1 MTSTL
6 NFYSVASSAARGAK
20 RANVATPIIFRMTNG
35 DNSGKFSYVD
45 ADAITDADLLALVH
59 GTDLLTVAKTYV
71 ENAQGRV
78 VAAEEAERAKNEA
91 AAKPLP
97 LKPVSSTANLA
108 ASLLGLPKPGEV
120 VIPVSTRSSY
130 KELARRS
137 PPKST
142 VENPVD
148 IVWAFVA
155 ENPDMPRKQA
165 ITALVN
171 LGINLAT
178 VKTQYQK
185 AKSGKARFKAK
196 ETK

>member
-20 RANVATPIIFRMTNG
+20 RANVATPILFRMTSG
-35 DNSGKFSYVD
+35 DNAGKFSYVD
-45 ADAITDADLLALVH
+45 ADTISDVDLFRLLPDTDMETTSPDFIANAKDRVMAQAKAIL
-59 GTDLLTVAKTYV
+59 
-71 ENAQGRV
+71 E
-78 VAAEEAERAKNEA
+78 
-91 AAKPLP
+91 AAKPA
-97 LKPVSSTANLA
+97 PVAPSA
-108 ASLLGLPKPGEV
+108 GLPKPGEV